1 MMMNN
6 LDIDDFP
13 VDAETALVED
23 MTRKRIENST
33 SIEETSDAIS
43 DALVWTLV
51 RQLNL

>member
-23 MTRKRIENST
+23 ITRQRIEKAT
-33 SIEETSDAIS
+33 SLEETSDAIS
-43 DALVWTLV
+43 DALLWTLI
-51 RQLNL
+51 RQLNI